1 MEKSISDKIKKILE
15 EAKHFHL
22 NNNFIEATKRYEEIL
37 IIDAKNF
44 ETLFFLSIIKA
55 QTKKFEEA
63 KSLINRAIEIKPE
76 MPDLYNNLGLVLWEM
91 KDLNKSLD
99 SFKKAIKLNAKFAVA
114 YNNLGLV
121 YRDLDDLKNAEES
134 FLKSIEIDPN
144 NSDPFNNLGLIYNNA
159 NDTIKAE
166 EFFNK
171 SLNINP
177 KNLQTINNLGNLYKN
192 VGEIEKA
199 EIFFNKAIDINPKF
213 FDTYNNLMVLYER
226 TNSNQKLKELIDRS
240 KKKFPSIEIVNLF
253 EGQYLFKIKN
263 FTESINILSKFSFSQ
278 NRLNHEKLRCLI
290 IAKSYDKLN
299 QPKEAFEFFNK
310 NNQIE
315 LSQKKNN
322 IDKAYALKT
331 ISKRMNFFISENIN
345 QSEFEIDKNIN
356 KADQP
361 VFLIGFPRSGT
372 TLLDTILRSHQSI
385 EVIEEKPLISNLI
398 SSLDKLT
405 KNDLKN
411 LRFIKEDQI
420 QVLRNQYFE
429 DISKYLNKS
438 KSSKIIIDKMPL
450 NIIYV
455 GEIIKIFPNAKFIL
469 ALRHPYDSVLSC
481 FMQNFELNNSMA
493 NFLDIESAAKFYD
506 NVMKLWFQY
515 TKIFSL
521 DLNIVKYENI
531 VNNFDLV
538 VKDTL
543 KFLNLSWSDDVKKFY
558 KTANN
563 RKLISTPSYD
573 QVNKP
578 IYTDSLNRWVKY
590 KTEIKSIIPIL
601 EPWLKKFDY

>member
-1 MEKSISDKIKKILE
+1 MEKSISDKIKNILE

-22 NNNFIEATKRYEEIL
+22 NNNFIEATKKYEEIL

-63 KSLINRAIEIKPE
+63 KNLIIRAIEIKPE

-134 FLKSIEIDPN
+134 FLKSIETDPN
-144 NSDPFNNLGLIYNNA
+144 NSDPYNNLGLIYNNA

-226 TNSNQKLKELIDRS
+226 TNSNQKLKELIDRT
-240 KKKFPSIEIVNLF
+240 KKIFPSIEIVNLF

-299 QPKEAFEFFNK
+299 KSKEAFEFFNK
-310 NNQIE
+310 NNKIE
-315 LSQKKNN
+315 LNQKKNN
-322 IDKAYALKT
+322 IDKAQALKT
-331 ISKRMNFFISENIN
+331 ISKRMNFFIPENIN
-345 QSEFEIDKNIN
+345 QSEFELNKNIN

-372 TLLDTILRSHQSI
+372 TLLDTILRTHESI
-385 EVIEEKPLISNLI
+385 EVLEEKPLIQNMINEINTHIKGDFSNLSKI
-398 SSLDKLT
+398 NDETIKRIRLSYFENRKKIVSLDKT
-405 KNDLKN
+405 K
-411 LRFIKEDQI
+411 IY
-420 QVLRNQYFE
+420 V
-429 DISKYLNKS
+429 
-438 KSSKIIIDKMPL
+438 DKFPL
-450 NIIYV
+450 NIIFIA
-455 GEIIKIFPNAKFIL
+455 EIDRIFPNAKYIL
-469 ALRHPYDSVLSC
+469 SLRNPYDAVLSC
-481 FMQNFELNNSMA
+481 FMQSFEPNDAMSNFYNLNDASNFYNIVMSLWTKYLEILDIDIHKIKYEEIVSNFETS
-493 NFLDIESAAKFYD
+493 IS
-506 NVMKLWFQY
+506 
-515 TKIFSL
+515 SL
-521 DLNIVKYENI
+521 IN
-531 VNNFDLV
+531 
-538 VKDTL
+538 
-543 KFLNLSWSDDVKKFY
+543 FLNLKWSDNLKEFN
-558 KTANN
+558 KTADKRSMIN
-563 RKLISTPSYD
+563 TPSYN

-578 IYTDSLNRWVKY
+578 LYTNSIGRWKNY
-590 KTEIKSIIPIL
+590 NNQFNDHISNL
-601 EPWLKKFDY
+601 ERWITKFEY